1 MVEAWGAKDRQAAA
15 AAAPWNLIEDMFIFG
30 EPAAMKERLQAFV
43 EGGITLPILTPIT
56 TPDKLPELIDAL
68 AP

>member
-1 MVEAWGAKDRQAAA
+1 
-15 AAAPWNLIEDMFIFG
+15 MFIFG
-30 EPAAMKERLQAFV
+30 SPEEMKERIDAFV

-56 TPDKLPELIDAL
+56 TPEGLGELIEAL